1 MMRQKIIASAKKRIL
16 FLPHAITQMSH
27 PDRMISAAEVRETV
41 MNGEIIEEYPNDARG
56 EEEYLAIITAYV
68 PATDQWSED
77 FRVRS

>member
-27 PDRMISAAEVRETV
+27 PDRIISAAEVRETV